1 MIKSYIFELNRNY
14 MKTSLYCLSFLFLLL
29 NNQVFAQYTETIN
42 NNRPGAS
49 QGAFAVGKKVLQLES
64 GFAFG
69 SEKHQ
74 LKETETKAFGIDY
87 AIRYGFWKEE
97 LEVSLIGEFESQ
109 SVTDNRG
116 AIPVEFNQSNF
127 RSNTIGA
134 KYLFFD
140 PYRKMVVEGPNIRSW
155 KANNKFQWK
164 DLIPAV
170 SIYAGANIDF
180 ADNPYTP
187 EAESSISPKFVL
199 ATQNNF
205 IGGFVFVT
213 NIIVDRVTT
222 DTPSYGYILTL
233 THTVTDWFSLFV
245 ENQGFKSDFYADQL
259 FRGGAA
265 ALVTEDFHVDA
276 SILLNFKD
284 TPSRL
289 YARVGIAYRF
299 DMHED
304 DEFVEEKGKE
314 GRKLRREAKAGK
326 KEGEVDEKKKKKKKK
341 KKRKDGFEDDYD
353 GDDGG
358 L

>member
-1 MIKSYIFELNRNY
+1 
-14 MKTSLYCLSFLFLLL
+14 MKTSLYCLSFLFLLIFSP
-29 NNQVFAQYTETIN
+29 VAAQYTETIN

-49 QGAFAVGKKVLQLES
+49 QGAFSVGKKVLQLES
-64 GFAFG
+64 GFLFG
-69 SEKHQ
+69 SEKHR
-74 LKETETKAFGIDY
+74 LKETETGAFGVDY

-97 LEVSLIGEFESQ
+97 LEVSLIGEFEAQ
-109 SVTDNRG
+109 SITDNRG
-116 AIPVEFNQSNF
+116 AVPVKFNQSNF

-134 KYLFFD
+134 KYLFYD
-140 PYRKMVVEGPNIRSW
+140 PYRKMVLDGPNLYSW

-164 DLIPAV
+164 DFIPAI
-170 SIYAGANIDF
+170 SIYAGANFDF

-205 IGGFVFVT
+205 VGGFVFVT

-222 DTPSYGYILTL
+222 DTPSYGYMLTL
-233 THTVTDWFSLFV
+233 THTVTRWFSVFV
-245 ENQGFKSDFYADQL
+245 ENQGVKSDFYADQI

-265 ALVTEDFHVDA
+265 ALVNKNFHVDA
-276 SILLNFKD
+276 SVLLNFKD

-304 DEFVEEKGKE
+304 DEFVEEKGRS
-314 GRKLRREAKAGK
+314 GRKLKKERNQGEKNGK
-326 KEGEVDEKKKKKKKK
+326 KEKKKE
-341 KKRKDGFEDDYD
+341 KKRKDGVIDDD
-353 GDDGG
+353 GDGGG